1 MSVLKICKYGEPVLK
16 KKCIPVKEITPEIK
30 KLIVDMLETMYANLG
45 LGLAA
50 NQVGALDRICVI
62 DVRPEGK
69 RKPIVLIN
77 PKIVEKKGVVTEEEG
92 CLSFPGIAAEIK
104 RNRNVKVAAINE
116 NGMPIVVEGR
126 DMLSKALQHE
136 LDHLDGVVFISKL
149 PFYKKLK
156 VQYEIRKRKKNGE
169 W

>member
-1 MSVLKICKYGEPVLK
+1 MSVLKIHKYGEPVLK
-16 KKCIPVKEITPEIK
+16 KKCLPVKEITPQIK
-30 KLIVDMLETMYANLG
+30 ELIADMLETMYANMG

-104 RNRNVKVAAINE
+104 RNRNVKVSAINE
-116 NGMPIVVEGR
+116 TGMPIVVEAK

-136 LDHLDGVVFISKL
+136 LDHLDGIVFINKL
-149 PFYKKLK
+149 PFYKKIK